1 MELETLI
8 LLVTLVSSISG
19 LTILG
24 FWFRI
29 RIKQLLDERD
39 GALDELDEAIAS
51 GRESRQRAAQLG
63 ANSALGSVHELI
75 GKLTLITKYK
85 DWWFLS
91 GPSRQAS
98 IDMIAYDGEGLHIIE
113 IKKNGT
119 RLTRTENLV
128 KKSVDEGK
136 VTYEVI
142 DVDLDFDGKV
152 DLRKLSTGEIRNDS

>member
-8 LLVTLVSSISG
+8 LLVAFVSSIIG

-24 FWFRI
+24 FWFRF
-29 RIKQLLDERD
+29 RLNQAFEERD
-39 GALDELDEAIAS
+39 ESLDELDEVTAQ
-51 GRESRQRAAQLG
+51 GRESRQRALQLG

-75 GKLTLITKYK
+75 GKLALITKYK

-98 IDMIAYDGEGLHIIE
+98 IDMIAYDDDGLHIIE

-152 DLRKLSTGEIRNDS
+152 DLRKLDED

>member
-1 MELETLI
+1 MELEIQI
-8 LLVTLVSSISG
+8 LLVAFVSSILG

-24 FWFRI
+24 FYFHF
-29 RIKQLLDERD
+29 RIKQLSNERD
-39 GALDELDEAIAS
+39 DALDELDEVTAR
-51 GRESRQRAAQLG
+51 GRESRQRALQLG

-75 GKLTLITKYK
+75 GRLALITKYK

-98 IDMIAYDGEGLHIIE
+98 IDMIAYDDGGLHIIE

-142 DVDLDFDGKV
+142 DVDLDLDGKV
-152 DLRKLSTGEIRNDS
+152 DLRKTDE

>member
-8 LLVTLVSSISG
+8 LLVAFVSSILG

-24 FWFRI
+24 FYFHF
-29 RIKQLLDERD
+29 RIKQLSNERD
-39 GALDELDEAIAS
+39 DALDELDEVTAR
-51 GRESRQRAAQLG
+51 GRESRQRALQLG

-75 GKLTLITKYK
+75 GKLALITKYK

-98 IDMIAYDGEGLHIIE
+98 IDMIAYDDEGLHIIE

-136 VTYEVI
+136 VI
-142 DVDLDFDGKV
+142 DLDFDGKV
-152 DLRKLSTGEIRNDS
+152 DLRKLDEE